1 MSAEIPDEGVGMC
14 LTCGCMDAHR
24 EMGEHNFT
32 YEDFKAAAEENGKSV
47 AETLEIVNQTAA
59 KDAESHAQEYAPRS

>member
-1 MSAEIPDEGVGMC
+1 MC

-32 YEDFKAAAEENGKSV
+32 YDDLKSAADENGKSV
-47 AETLEIVNQTAA
+47 AETLEIVKQTAA
-59 KDAESHAQEYAPRS
+59 KDAGSHPQEYAPRS